1 MTAAGSRRRRWVVVL
16 ARVAVA
22 ALALW
27 LAGKGLSRLPT
38 PPSIWLTSALAF
50 GLAKL
55 AGDATALLF
64 FRRSIVIFLEDL
76 LWELAAFVGLG
87 LLAAGLIVVASR
99 LIGGPVRPFF
109 PALVVYWVYLLAE
122 SRQRQGADWR

>member
-1 MTAAGSRRRRWVVVL
+1 MTAVGSRRRRWLAVL
-16 ARVAVA
+16 ARVTVA

-27 LAGKGLSRLPT
+27 LAGKGLNRLPT
-38 PPSIWLTSALAF
+38 PPSIWLTSVLAF

-55 AGDATALLF
+55 AGDATALLL
-64 FRRSIVIFLEDL
+64 FRNSIVIFLEDL

-87 LLAAGLIVVASR
+87 LLAAGLIGVASK
-99 LIGGPVRPFF
+99 LIGGHVRPFF
-109 PALVVYWVYLLAE
+109 PALVVYCVYLLAE